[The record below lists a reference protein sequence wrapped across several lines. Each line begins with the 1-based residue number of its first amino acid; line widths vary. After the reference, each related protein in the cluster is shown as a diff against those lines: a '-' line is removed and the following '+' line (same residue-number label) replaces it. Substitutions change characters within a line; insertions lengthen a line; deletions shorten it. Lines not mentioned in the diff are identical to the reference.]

1 MRHPFRGHPFR
12 STVIAGAVASV
23 LFTRLATA
31 QSSPAVGS
39 TPVSTDAQLSEVVV
53 TGHYQFLS
61 ADTKGTTNLPLPI
74 EQVPQSIDL
83 VSADFIQ
90 AANLKSLGDIASYTA
105 GAINAGNPENNGTV
119 IDIRGFPAGRA
130 IDGIDT
136 ISSYTAYEPDFAIFD
151 RLEVVEGP
159 STVVYGIS
167 RPGGL
172 VNYVTKSATSQTPNY
187 LYAQF
192 GSWNS
197 YRVEGQVAQALD
209 SQGRVRVIGVAALD
223 DGDSFTNGLNHHKA
237 VVYGGINADISES
250 LTTYL
255 HAGYEWYTR
264 PSFDGI
270 PTLPDGSPAPV
281 SNSLLVGSPDIRII
295 TKAYYASGDVTWK
308 PSDVLEFN
316 LKGNYEN
323 TGLTGGNEYGSGLE
337 SNGDFSFNVTQ
348 FAGAQRTVNYG
359 VGASSVIRFD
369 SLGLKDSF
377 VSVSALY
384 QDSKEGTDVLAP
396 ANQGTANIFSGQNT
410 ISQAFNSLYFGP
422 LPYPYV
428 SDVDTRTLTFSVQS
442 VTKVIDRLSV
452 LVGASYSKPEVDTT
466 TNGSIQNYDFSG
478 QASYR
483 GGLTYEFL
491 PKAYAYV
498 SYSESFD
505 PQPLLTVEQTVL
517 PPLSGKQYEAG
528 IKYRPTAGLFLSG
541 ALYRIVESNVG
552 QYATSING
560 VDFYAPIGQVTNKGF
575 ELKALGQFT
584 KNWQINAGYSY
595 LDPLITGAISTPGS
609 SLAGTVGQ
617 TQLYLPKQTFS
628 LYSTYTLS
636 DGALR
641 GWSLGGGVRHVA
653 SELTSYESA
662 LANSEEGLVPTNN
675 IPAYTLVDLA
685 LGYDFGPWTARL
697 NVSNLFDEK
706 YFINNYQTLFYGNAP
721 GAPTNFSLTLRR
733 TF

>member
-1 MRHPFRGHPFR
+1 MRHAFRLRHWRLP
-12 STVIAGAVASV
+12 VVAGAITAALGTAPAAGQSNPGG
-23 LFTRLATA
+23 ATA
-31 QSSPAVGS
+31 PASG
-39 TPVSTDAQLSEVVV
+39 DGQLSEVVV

-61 ADTKGTTNLPLPI
+61 ADTHGTTNLPLPI

-90 AANLKSLGDIASYTA
+90 AANLKTLGDIASYTP

-136 ISSYTAYEPDFAIFD
+136 ISSYVAYEPDFAIFD

-159 STVVYGIS
+159 SSVVYGIS
-167 RPGGL
+167 SPGGL

-197 YRVEGQVAQALD
+197 YRLEGQVAQALD

-223 DGDSFTNGLNHHKA
+223 DGDSFTNDLNHHKA
-237 VVYGGINADISES
+237 VVYGGINADISDS
-250 LTTYL
+250 LRTYL

-281 SNSLLVGSPDIRII
+281 SNSLLVGSRDIRII

-308 PSDVLEFN
+308 PNDVLEYN
-316 LKGNYEN
+316 VKGNYEN
-323 TGLTGGNEYGSGLE
+323 TGLTGGNEYGYGLQ
-337 SNGDFSFNVTQ
+337 SNGEFNFNVTQ
-348 FAGAQRTVNYG
+348 FDGAQRTVNYG

-377 VSVSALY
+377 VSISALY

-396 ANQGTANIFSGQNT
+396 ANQGTANIFAGQGA

-428 SDVDTRTLTFSVQS
+428 SDVDTRTVTYSAQS
-442 VTKVIDRLSV
+442 VTKVFDRLSV
-452 LVGASYSKPEVDTT
+452 LLGASYSKPEVDTT
-466 TNGSIQNYDFSG
+466 TNGAIQNYDFSG
-478 QASYR
+478 QVSYR

-505 PQPLLTVEQTVL
+505 PQPLLTVAQTVL

-528 IKYRPTAGLFLSG
+528 IKYRPSAGLLLTG

-575 ELKALGQFT
+575 EIKALGQFT

-595 LDPLITGAISTPGS
+595 LDPRITGAISTPGN
-609 SLAGTVGQ
+609 SLAATVGQ

-628 LYSTYTLS
+628 LYSTYTLP
-636 DGALR
+636 DGSLR
-641 GWSLGGGVRHVA
+641 GLSLGGGIRHIA
-653 SELTSYESA
+653 SEQTAYESA
-662 LANSEEGLVPTNN
+662 LANSEEGLVPTDN
-675 IPAYTLVDLA
+675 IPAYTLVDLN

-697 NVSNLFDEK
+697 IVSNMFDAK